1 MFTAGCSY
9 ATISKQFGCSKSTVA
24 YWVKKER
31 EAGSVERVKGRGT
44 KRKTSDNQDAEMVQ
58 THDEE
63 PFTPPKLTA
72 DQFHISSQT
81 VRRRLKYGGLE
92 CHRPYV
98 GQVLKPEHIE
108 ARLRWGINKRRWYG
122 PQWEQVLFSDESRFN
137 FHFHDGR
144 VKIWR
149 RRGKR
154 FDPKCI
160 KEVDRCGGGSVM
172 IWAGITAEHRTEL
185 TIFDGNVNA
194 AVYVNDVLL
203 PRVVPFFRTH
213 RDIVLFQ
220 QDNARPHTANLSK
233 ACLEHHRIALL
244 DWPAKSP
251 DMSPIEHLWDE
262 LGRRVRKRNILNVRE
277 LRQALIEEYNAIDQ
291 HIIANLIAS
300 MRRRVSSLI
309 DARGGH
315 THY

>member
-1 MFTAGCSY
+1 
-9 ATISKQFGCSKSTVA
+9 
-24 YWVKKER
+24 
-31 EAGSVERVKGRGT
+31 
-44 KRKTSDNQDAEMVQ
+44 
-58 THDEE
+58 
-63 PFTPPKLTA
+63 
-72 DQFHISSQT
+72 
-81 VRRRLKYGGLE
+81 
-92 CHRPYV
+92 
-98 GQVLKPEHIE
+98 
-108 ARLRWGINKRRWYG
+108 
-122 PQWEQVLFSDESRFN
+122 
-137 FHFHDGR
+137 
-144 VKIWR
+144 
-149 RRGKR
+149 
-154 FDPKCI
+154 
-160 KEVDRCGGGSVM
+160 M
-172 IWAGITAEHRTEL
+172 IWAGITAEHRMEL

-203 PRVVPFFRTH
+203 PRVVPLFRNH